1 MWYFLKSVR
10 LNFFIYSTILG
21 VSLLATSC
29 GSGTSAS
36 NIKVPGVNNL
46 GVSLVQDNMLIS
58 MVLTKIQLAG
68 GLRYNIPKYPNSYM
82 ELSPDLES
90 AGTLLAISISAK
102 DILDTSLLDLG
113 TFALPGGR
121 ALPGVAGGRLP
132 AVTFS
137 TSVFQ
142 NISFYLSPKKFGV
155 FIPLKTLGPITAII
169 TSRFYTGTNRVG
181 NISLVGNDANGENAG
196 VLLMLDLTPTVKK
209 KIKSIA
215 KKYAID

>member
-10 LNFFIYSTILG
+10 LNYFIYSTILG

-36 NIKVPGVNNL
+36 NIKIPGVSNL
-46 GVSLVQDNMLIS
+46 GISLIQDNMLIS
-58 MVLTKIQLAG
+58 MVLTKVQLTG

-90 AGTLLAISISAK
+90 SGTLMAISISAK
-102 DILDTSLLDLG
+102 DILDTSLLKLETLG
-113 TFALPGGR
+113 LPGGR

-132 AVTFS
+132 AVSFTN
-137 TSVFQ
+137 TTFQ
-142 NISFYLSPKKFGV
+142 NISFYLGPKLFGI
-155 FIPLKTLGPITAII
+155 FIPIKTLGPITAII
-169 TSRFYTGTNRVG
+169 TSRYYTGTNRVG

-196 VLLMLDLTPTVKK
+196 VLLMLDLTTTVKK
-209 KIKSIA
+209 QIESVA
-215 KKYAID
+215 KKYAEN